1 MSEKIKKYPRTF
13 HLTFSKGCTNDDKM
27 LDSDDYFIGEEII
40 LTSKLDGSNF
50 CMTNSECFARTH
62 SGPPTHKSFDL
73 AKSIH
78 SQIKFFIPDNFAIF
92 SEYLFAKHS
101 IHYRNLPHYLAI
113 FNILD
118 FDRNVWLSWN
128 DVEMWSGKINVPTV
142 PVLFRGLVKT
152 NYELQELCLS
162 FMGEKE
168 FQIDEREGIVIR
180 LSKEFDNIN
189 FDFSTGKMVR
199 ANHVQTSDHWKDQEI
214 IRNKLKI

>member
-1 MSEKIKKYPRTF
+1 
-13 HLTFSKGCTNDDKM
+13 
-27 LDSDDYFIGEEII
+27 
-40 LTSKLDGSNF
+40 
-50 CMTNSECFARTH
+50 
-62 SGPPTHKSFDL
+62 
-73 AKSIH
+73 
-78 SQIKFFIPDNFAIF
+78 
-92 SEYLFAKHS
+92 
-101 IHYRNLPHYLAI
+101 
-113 FNILD
+113 
-118 FDRNVWLSWN
+118 
-128 DVEMWSGKINVPTV
+128 MWSGKINVPTV